1 MKKILFYSLVIASQ
15 LFAQNEFEIDRDIIQ
30 SGNFFNS
37 EINYFPSG
45 DDFTVYYSYKIPYSQ
60 LFFEKTGDVFN
71 AGFSVNIEVS
81 DSVSNT
87 IKRAYDNKNISVTDY
102 DITVSS
108 TTYLQGLISIKLN
121 EGKYKL
127 ISIITDKNSNRE
139 RTLSPRT
146 IVLSKKEK
154 ILFPI
159 VFNQDTMSCDN
170 IESYILSNNSSTVLF
185 NKPYNYLAI
194 PVTDS
199 SIKSLTINAKQN
211 KADVI
216 SNEVNT
222 EPLLLSSSF
231 VLCNDNV
238 VIRKDNSGIKYF
250 LFKHFSSKLNEG
262 LLNLVVIP
270 DNDLNQK
277 KEFNLKVIWIGK
289 PISLKDPEEAIKYL
303 NIIEPEKKVSQLL
316 AGSDY
321 EKSLNSYW
329 KPLDPTPNT
338 NYNELMNEFYQRVDY
353 ANNKF
358 KFIDGNGGAY
368 SDRGKTYIKY
378 GTPDKIERNT
388 SNDDKVIETWF
399 YYNPKRT
406 FVFVDNEGTG
416 EYLLMAD
423 K

>member
-1 MKKILFYSLVIASQ
+1 MKKILFYSLVIVSQ
-15 LFAQNEFEIDRDIIQ
+15 LFAQSKFEIDRDIIQ
-30 SGNFFNS
+30 SGNYFNS

-60 LFFEKTGDVFN
+60 LYFEKNGDVFN

-87 IKRAYDNKNISVTDY
+87 IKRAYDNKNISVKDF
-102 DITVSS
+102 DLTVSS

-121 EGKYKL
+121 EGKYRL
-127 ISIITDKNSNRE
+127 ISIITDKFSKRE
-139 RTLSPRT
+139 STLPPNN

-159 VFNQDTMSCDN
+159 VFNQHTTFCDS
-170 IESYILSNNSSTVLF
+170 IESYILSNNSSAIPF

-199 SIKSLTINAKQN
+199 LIKSLTINAKQN
-211 KADVI
+211 NTDVI
-216 SNEVNT
+216 SNEVNNQS
-222 EPLLLSSSF
+222 LILSSSF
-231 VLCNDNV
+231 ILCDDN
-238 VIRKDNSGIKYF
+238 ILIKRDNPGIKYF
-250 LFKHFSSKLNEG
+250 LFKDFSSKLNEG
-262 LLNLVVIP
+262 LLTLEVIP
-270 DNDLNQK
+270 GNDLNQK
-277 KEFNLKVIWIGK
+277 KDFNLQVIWIGK
-289 PISLKDPEEAIKYL
+289 PVSLKDPEEAIKYL
-303 NIIEPEKKVSQLL
+303 KIIESEAKVSKLL
-316 AGSDY
+316 SGSDY

-329 KPLDPTPNT
+329 KPLDPSPNT

-353 ANNKF
+353 ANREY

-378 GTPDKIERNT
+378 GTPNKIERNA

-399 YYNPKRT
+399 YNNPKRT

-416 EYLLMAD
+416 KYLLVAD